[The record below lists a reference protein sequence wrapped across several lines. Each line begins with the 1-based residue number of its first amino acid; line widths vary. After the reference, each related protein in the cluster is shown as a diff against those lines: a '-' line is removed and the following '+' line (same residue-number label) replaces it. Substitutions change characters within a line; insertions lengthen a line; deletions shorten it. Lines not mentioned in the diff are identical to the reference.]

1 MMLWSRLAFERRVV
15 IGQYKVDPPFVLAT
29 AVLEGIQLNHFTFW
43 PKLLLLLV
51 ILLNDPS
58 SSASGSNGQA
68 LFQSF
73 DVITHRAMGK
83 ATLLQILGLKSLPR
97 PVGRSKIPPFMHS
110 VFRKQTVGGSKVD
123 NDTIRSFYP
132 HDHHACDCAPSS
144 CVCMLF
150 NISAIPDTEQ
160 VRAAKLRIL
169 VDGGATPQQPPA
181 NLTVEI
187 HQIQHHGAEI
197 KYRLM
202 DTQIISTSNTS
213 WMIFNV
219 KPAVKKWKR
228 GSRYNHGLQVKV
240 VSSSPFRSATQHVR
254 LKRRE
259 DQTEDQWLKERPLL
273 VTFTNDGRG
282 GRRGRRRRT
291 MKEARGERYKDRPR
305 VITRTTISSH
315 CRRHRMYIDFSELGW
330 SDWVAAPYGY
340 NAYYCG
346 GECSYPLASHQSPT
360 NHSILQTLVKSI
372 NPRAASNVCCVPTKL
387 SAITMLVRDGQNH
400 VVLKK
405 LENMVVE
412 ECGCR

>member
-1 MMLWSRLAFERRVV
+1 MFSCIIVSL
-15 IGQYKVDPPFVLAT
+15 Y
-29 AVLEGIQLNHFTFW
+29 FT
-43 PKLLLLLV
+43 
-51 ILLNDPS
+51 PS
-58 SSASGSNGQA
+58 SQFNCVSYNIFA
-68 LFQSF
+68 
-73 DVITHRAMGK
+73 
-83 ATLLQILGLKSLPR
+83 
-97 PVGRSKIPPFMHS
+97 
-110 VFRKQTVGGSKVD
+110 
-123 NDTIRSFYP
+123 
-132 HDHHACDCAPSS
+132 DHHACDCAPSS